1 MESLRPE
8 EIIEAVTPTL
18 PEEDLLDTA
27 IATTA
32 SALSEKTV
40 TKPELSVVEE
50 MKESISAKPV
60 KKKKV
65 PKARELEEIKEL
77 PISKLTDKEKEHLI
91 KALKEEN
98 TEQLNKNQSLKN
110 NCEMA
115 FEKLR
120 SVEAQYNSME
130 NYYLTKLKF
139 IGEQIQAC
147 HNAIAMAI
155 KGGIQ

>member
-1 MESLRPE
+1 MENSRPANLVADTPQTPEDNLFDTSIAVSSE
-8 EIIEAVTPTL
+8 E
-18 PEEDLLDTA
+18 PETESEL
-27 IATTA
+27 TTA
-32 SALSEKTV
+32 
-40 TKPELSVVEE
+40 KPIE
-50 MKESISAKPV
+50 
-60 KKKKV
+60 KKKIT
-65 PKARELEEIKEL
+65 KARELEEIREL
-77 PISKLTDKEKEHLI
+77 PISKLTDKEKENLI

-98 TEQLNKNQSLKN
+98 TEQINKNQSLKN

-120 SVEAQYNSME
+120 NVEAQYSSME

-139 IGEQIQAC
+139 IGEQMQAC